1 MLEVGYA
8 VVDSTGVLRGA
19 VINNLEYVRGR
30 LAKYRIAHPELTFEV
45 HPVFVG
51 GPLPAKTL
59 PPITPIRGDNPM

>member
-19 VINNLEYVRGR
+19 VINNLEYVRER
-30 LAKYRIAHPELTFEV
+30 LVKYRDAHPELTFKV

-51 GPLPAKTL
+51 GPLPANTP
-59 PPITPIRGDNPM
+59 PPITPIRSENPV